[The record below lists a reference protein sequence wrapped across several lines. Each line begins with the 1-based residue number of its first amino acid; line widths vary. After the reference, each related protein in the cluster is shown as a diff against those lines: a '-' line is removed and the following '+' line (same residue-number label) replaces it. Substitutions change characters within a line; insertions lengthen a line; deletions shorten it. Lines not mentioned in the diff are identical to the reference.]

1 MFFYLHVIVSKYLS
15 NTLPILSSL
24 TEVLGLDVIIY
35 NVDFHFMDHSEY
47 DDTIIMLMKYIYEKG
62 MAGKE
67 DKCPKTIAIY
77 FAFKD

>member
-1 MFFYLHVIVSKYLS
+1 M
-15 NTLPILSSL
+15 
-24 TEVLGLDVIIY
+24 LDVTIHD
-35 NVDFHFMDHSEY
+35 VDFHFMDHSQY
-47 DDTIIMLMKYIYEKG
+47 DNTTIMLMKYIYGKG